1 MAHHP
6 QIAYAAQQTA
16 NQFAQRFSTNNNIHN
31 DATKSSTPPELQNN
45 NTNNNSNIINH
56 NFNHQIPSSQIPMY
70 YPNII
75 YTGTGQ
81 KVPPHQTF
89 VQVSPSKKMIEEC
102 SEMIKI
108 III

>member
-16 NQFAQRFSTNNNIHN
+16 NQFAQRFSTNNNHN
-31 DATKSSTPPELQNN
+31 DATKSSTTPELQNN
-45 NTNNNSNIINH
+45 SNNNNIINH
-56 NFNHQIPSSQIPMY
+56 NINHQIPSSQIPMY

-81 KVPPHQTF
+81 KAPHQTF
-89 VQVSPSKKMIEEC
+89 VQVTPSKKMIEEC
-102 SEMIKI
+102 SEMIKTI
-108 III
+108 I